1 MIEENYDTDL
11 NEQYAEIEN
20 ILALDSEELEQE
32 TVDYIK
38 MDYSLETAEERNEL
52 VKKIIDST
60 PPKKLTPRYL
70 EKLADYIVLALDK
83 KEKQEKKLLTD
94 NKSDLKL

>member
-38 MDYSLETAEERNEL
+38 MDYSLETAE
-52 VKKIIDST
+52 
-60 PPKKLTPRYL
+60 
-70 EKLADYIVLALDK
+70 
-83 KEKQEKKLLTD
+83 
-94 NKSDLKL
+94 